1 MFNENYWEDVLQANE
16 DLRRINSRLEANVTY
31 LNKELEEK
39 NSVVN
44 AQQILLNDCYEV
56 ISNLEKQNT
65 KLTLKIEEE
74 SYKKQLE
81 FVNIDCVINDLKND
95 SKIKFLLDK
104 QELLDSIR
112 GRINDLIQF
121 LHEFEQI
128 KEQTE

>member
-1 MFNENYWEDVLQANE
+1 MFNENYWEDVLEANE

-128 KEQTE
+128 KEETE

>member
-1 MFNENYWEDVLQANE
+1 M
-16 DLRRINSRLEANVTY
+16 
-31 LNKELEEK
+31 EEK

-112 GRINDLIQF
+112 GRINDLIQL

-128 KEQTE
+128 KEET

>member
-1 MFNENYWEDVLQANE
+1 MFNENYWEDVLYANE
-16 DLRRINSRLEANVTY
+16 DLRRINSRLEANVNY

-112 GRINDLIQF
+112 GKINDLIQL

-128 KEQTE
+128 KEET

>member
-1 MFNENYWEDVLQANE
+1 MFNENYWEDVLEANE

-112 GRINDLIQF
+112 GRINDLIQL

-128 KEQTE
+128 KEETE

>member
-1 MFNENYWEDVLQANE
+1 MFNENYWEDVLEVNE

-128 KEQTE
+128 KEETE